1 MLNII
6 IGVFVLGILVFI
18 HELGHFLAAKLCKI
32 PVITFSIGFGKKIL
46 YKKIGETT
54 YQIAAIPFGGYCAL
68 EGEDPKDGDNLS
80 ENSFAARPIWQRA
93 LVAFAGPLFNIVT
106 AYLFLVVMFM
116 NGVPYA
122 PYLDT
127 NAVGF
132 VAQNSPAYGKVER
145 GDKIIS
151 INNKEVLN
159 WQDIHEKFSDLSK
172 DYAVTLKRGDDT
184 VSVSLNIDF
193 PDPKSLESKGSGIY
207 PPIPAVI
214 GAVGQS
220 SVANTAGL
228 LAGDSIISINNTQ
241 IYCWQ
246 MVSEN
251 IGRYDDSLGEI
262 SVVVSRGG
270 EIIDVPVVPQYNSE
284 HKKYLIGI
292 VMANPNVSI
301 KKYTFVKSLKLAYK
315 DCLKY
320 SALIFDTLKKLLTLV
335 VSPQYLSGPVG
346 IMQMSGAAAQSG
358 LSSLLQLLAL
368 IGINLGIL
376 NLMPL
381 VITDGGL
388 LSLLLAEA
396 IMRKPISLKIREKLT
411 VVFTT
416 AFLCL
421 AVFVTFADIMRFDA
435 IEKLLK

>member
-1 MLNII
+1 MVNMI
-6 IGVFVLGILVFI
+6 IGVFVLGVLVFI
-18 HELGHFLAAKLCKI
+18 HELGHFWAAKLCKI
-32 PVITFSIGFGKKIL
+32 PVITLSIGLGKKIL

-68 EGEDPKDGDNLS
+68 EGEDPKEGERLS
-80 ENSFAARPIWQRA
+80 ENSFERRPIWQRA
-93 LVAFAGPLFNIVT
+93 FVAFAGPFFNIIT
-106 AYLFLVVMFM
+106 AYLFLVAMFM

-132 VAQNSPAYGKVER
+132 VAEESPAYGKIER

-159 WQDIHEKFSDLSK
+159 WQEINEKFSDLSK
-172 DYAVTLKRGDDT
+172 EYIVMLKRGDDT
-184 VSVSLNIDF
+184 VSVSLDIDF

-207 PPIPAVI
+207 PPIPAVV
-214 GAVGQS
+214 GAVGQF
-220 SVANTAGL
+220 SVASTAGL

-246 MVSEN
+246 MVSET
-251 IGRYDDSLGEI
+251 IGKYDDSLGEI
-262 SVVVSRGG
+262 SVVVSRYG
-270 EIIDVPVVPQYNSE
+270 EIIDIPVVPQYNSE
-284 HKKYLIGI
+284 HKRYLIGI

-301 KKYTFVKSLKLAYK
+301 KKYKFVESLKLAYK

-346 IMQMSGAAAQSG
+346 IMQMSGAAAKSG

-381 VITDGGL
+381 VITDGGV

-396 IMRKPISLKIREKLT
+396 IMRKPIPLKIREKLT

-435 IEKLLK
+435 IEKMLK